1 MIKYCKPPKK
11 INFSQ
16 HKENGYKLIFLAG
29 SIDMGKS
36 KPWADDLF
44 NKLVKEKSSNKILLM
59 NPRRDD
65 WDSSWEQSIENKEF
79 KGQVTWELDGLDASD
94 IIVINILPDSKSP
107 ITLLE
112 MGLHIKDKEI
122 MLCCP
127 DGFYRKG
134 NVDIVAERHN
144 VKVYKDFDELIEDL
158 KEKIL

>member
-11 INFSQ
+11 IDFSQ
-16 HKENGYKLIFLAG
+16 HKENGYKIIFLAG

-44 NKLVKEKSSNKILLM
+44 NQLTKEKSNNKILLM

-65 WDSSWEQSIENKEF
+65 WDSSWEQSIENKQF

-112 MGLHIKDKEI
+112 LGLHAKDKEI
-122 MLCCP
+122 LLCCP
-127 DGFYRKG
+127 KGFYRKG
-134 NVDIVAERHN
+134 NVDIVAERYN
-144 VKVYKDFDELIEDL
+144 IKVYEDFNELIEKL
-158 KEKIL
+158 KEKVL